1 MNINEKGE
9 NVLQSLANR
18 ILQLEYMSDVQMDS
32 TVNENVLEMQIP
44 EDNDAENIENMDRFG
59 GNNKFETPAAFIDE
73 MSRIWC
79 IVFKGLKYMWDK

>member
-1 MNINEKGE
+1 MK
-9 NVLQSLANR
+9 
-18 ILQLEYMSDVQMDS
+18 
-32 TVNENVLEMQIP
+32 MQIP

-79 IVFKGLKYMWDK
+79 IVFEGLKYMWDK